1 MSTLLWM
8 MIMIMWNP
16 INFLPNLCRDK
27 QFWISLHPCY
37 IFSKGPWDLALVVDT
52 RVPLETHQIIKCHR
66 RDMLMSLFDQQL
78 SSSIPSSFL
87 VKALTQCHSYL
98 GYPSFRLPVCPIG
111 VPKAL
116 KAKIP
121 ETNHGANEI
130 IHNYT
135 QKPFYQ
141 ANCGWYRLSQS
152 AQLLWQQ
159 HSPPQG
165 SRELLYRKDQGS
177 CCTF

>member
-1 MSTLLWM
+1 M

-52 RVPLETHQIIKCHR
+52 RVPPETHQIIKCHR

-121 ETNHGANEI
+121 ETNHP
-130 IHNYT
+130 
-135 QKPFYQ
+135 QFYPKSI
-141 ANCGWYRLSQS
+141 LSGKLRMIS
-152 AQLLWQQ
+152 LVSVCTITVTAAFS
-159 HSPPQG
+159 SPGEQG
-165 SRELLYRKDQGS
+165 
-177 CCTF
+177 TPV

>member
-1 MSTLLWM
+1 M
-8 MIMIMWNP
+8 MIMIMCNP

-27 QFWISLHPCY
+27 QFWIFLHSCY
-37 IFSKGPWDLALVVDT
+37 IFSKDPWDLTLVVDT

-66 RDMLMSLFDQQL
+66 RDMLMSLFDQKL

-98 GYPSFRLPVCPIG
+98 GYPSFRLPLCPIG

-121 ETNHGANEI
+121 ETNHGQVKSSTILPKNLFIRQTADDI
-130 IHNYT
+130 ACLSLHNYCDSSILLPRGAGNSCIERT
-135 QKPFYQ
+135 RVLVVPFR
-141 ANCGWYRLSQS
+141 G
-152 AQLLWQQ
+152 
-159 HSPPQG
+159 
-165 SRELLYRKDQGS
+165 
-177 CCTF
+177 